1 MHIYKSKSAISFNE
15 FKKQINEHHDF
26 ENDWGFYIDIDNI
39 NNNNNNINNINN
51 INNNNDNEFKEN
63 QESIYTQIFNQYYV
77 LISIS
82 ISILIILII

>member
-39 NNNNNNINNINN
+39 NNSNNN
-51 INNNNDNEFKEN
+51 NNNNDNEF
-63 QESIYTQIFNQYYV
+63 TPF
-77 LISIS
+77 LIQNAPFGGSYE
-82 ISILIILII
+82 

>member
-39 NNNNNNINNINN
+39 NNNNS
-51 INNNNDNEFKEN
+51 NEFKEN
-63 QESIYTQIFNQYYV
+63 QESIYIQIFNKYYV
-77 LISIS
+77 LISIG

>member
-39 NNNNNNINNINN
+39 NNNN
-51 INNNNDNEFKEN
+51 DNEFKEN
-63 QESIYTQIFNQYYV
+63 QESIYIQIFNKYYV
-77 LISIS
+77 LISIG

>member
-39 NNNNNNINNINN
+39 NNNNSNN

-63 QESIYTQIFNQYYV
+63 QESIYIQIFNKYYV
-77 LISIS
+77 LISIG